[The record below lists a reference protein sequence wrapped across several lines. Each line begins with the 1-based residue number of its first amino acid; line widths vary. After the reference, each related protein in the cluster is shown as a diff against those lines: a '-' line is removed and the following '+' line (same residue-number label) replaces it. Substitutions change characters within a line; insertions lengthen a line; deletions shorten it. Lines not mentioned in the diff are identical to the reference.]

1 MKKIV
6 IILYGPPGS
15 GKGTQANL
23 LASKLNLIHFDTG
36 KFLESVVHDPA
47 RQNEKIIRR
56 ERKLF
61 DTGILMTPSFVL
73 HEVERDAR
81 RIRKADWG
89 IIFSG
94 SPRTLYE
101 AKGLYPVLEKLYG
114 KKNIFVFEL
123 QAPLDYSMK
132 RNSARMECKHCGY
145 NLLTAFYPTKKAKY
159 CPICG
164 GPFYRR
170 SLDKPG
176 IIKVRLEEYRTRT
189 LPVINFAKKRGYRVI
204 ALDARPAPYK
214 VLKHILKYLK
224 KK

>member
-23 LASKLNLIHFDTG
+23 LADKLNLIHFDTG

-47 RQNEKIIRR
+47 RQKEKTIQH
-56 ERKLF
+56 ERHLF

-73 HEVERDAR
+73 REVKKDAQ
-81 RIRKADWG
+81 RISKADWG

-101 AKGLYPVLEKLYG
+101 AKGLYPVLEKMYG
-114 KKNIFVFEL
+114 KKNIFIIEL
-123 QAPLDYSMK
+123 LAPPDYSMK
-132 RNSARMECKHCGY
+132 RNGVRLVCKHCGST
-145 NLLTAFYPTKKAKY
+145 LLAAFYPTKNAKY

-164 GPFYRR
+164 GSFYRR
-170 SLDKPG
+170 SLDKPEV
-176 IIKVRLEEYRTRT
+176 IKIRVEEYRNRT
-189 LPVINFAKKRGYRVI
+189 LPIINFVKKRGYKVFKV
-204 ALDARPAPYK
+204 DARPAPFK
-214 VLKHILKYLK
+214 VLEKILKHLK
-224 KK
+224 VK